1 MKAYSFTK
9 PNKKPL
15 FHEDTKLWLIFLAFS
30 FALYIGFGVFLQLK
44 VYLFKSDIED
54 YTLKVQE
61 LNRKIDDINAKIDF
75 IFTQKAIYEDV
86 LIKNDLVVEQIKN
99 LLDLIPDPITLER
112 FYIDHNKLI
121 IYGITPTKDVYK
133 LLMLPPLESIFEKT
147 QTYFYELPNGW
158 YRFKSLNY
166 IKSENESKTTKP

>member
-1 MKAYSFTK
+1 LRYYSFTK

-15 FHEDTKLWLIFLAFS
+15 FKEDTKLWVIFISFS
-30 FALYIGFGVFLQLK
+30 LVLYIGFGVFLQIK
-44 VYLFKSDIED
+44 SYLYKNDIQNYKERID
-54 YTLKVQE
+54 S
-61 LNRKIDDINAKIDF
+61 LNKKIKDIDKKIDF
-75 IFTQKAIYEDV
+75 IYIQKTIYEDI

-112 FYIDHNKLI
+112 FYIDHDKLI
-121 IYGITPTKDVYK
+121 IYGITPTKDVYN

-147 QTYFYELPNGW
+147 ETYFYEMPNGW

-166 IKSENESKTTKP
+166 LKTGSK